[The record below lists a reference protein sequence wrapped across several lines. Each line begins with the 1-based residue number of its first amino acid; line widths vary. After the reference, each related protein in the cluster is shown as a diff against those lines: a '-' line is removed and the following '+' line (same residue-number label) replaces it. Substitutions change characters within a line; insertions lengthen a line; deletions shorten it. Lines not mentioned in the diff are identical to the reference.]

1 MVFVIKCIKSSLH
14 GKFMQH
20 ICIDL
25 IATMGRKKI
34 LDTIRE
40 SQVTWLCLHY
50 KSLDVVVRSLSNF
63 DETKCLITS
72 DTKLTV
78 FFDILEESYF
88 YRRTRYFFLRKILVL
103 IQNPFQIFSCYWKKN
118 FSTLHFIRLFDVS
131 YGNN

>member
-103 IQNPFQIFSCYWKKN
+103 IQNFVSNFLSLLEKKFFDASFYPTFRCFLWK
-118 FSTLHFIRLFDVS
+118 
-131 YGNN
+131 